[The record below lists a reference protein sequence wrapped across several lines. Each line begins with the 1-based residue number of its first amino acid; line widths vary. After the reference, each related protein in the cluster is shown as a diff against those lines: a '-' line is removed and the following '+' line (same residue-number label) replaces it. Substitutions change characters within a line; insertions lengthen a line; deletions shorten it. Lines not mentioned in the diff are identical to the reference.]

1 MYNSTHSR
9 ENYDNTHFLVCL
21 RRCANKC
28 HPVRVYVS
36 LSLSLSLSS
45 LSLSLSLSLLC
56 VCVRARP
63 CMIEGK
69 SYPLVRRERGG
80 TEKAECFGGITQDT
94 VTSYRITISD
104 FLVECWWRE
113 RQRMRSKQCACE
125 EKESA
130 GDFGE
135 ALNTHCRVHLR
146 MRPC

>member
-1 MYNSTHSR
+1 
-9 ENYDNTHFLVCL
+9 
-21 RRCANKC
+21 
-28 HPVRVYVS
+28 
-36 LSLSLSLSS
+36 
-45 LSLSLSLSLLC
+45 
-56 VCVRARP
+56 
-63 CMIEGK
+63 MIEGK